1 MIRMEALRTF
11 VEVASHGNIRDA
23 AERLFRTPSAVSMTL
38 KQIEDTLGT
47 ALFQSDRKS
56 LLTETGQ
63 FLLETA
69 TVLLRD
75 YDRTMELV
83 ADHAHARR
91 GRLRLASVP
100 SVAAHLLPR
109 ALELFLRDRPLVEIE
124 LVDTDSTDV
133 RHLVETGQA
142 DIGIAGASEPAA
154 VLHFEGLFS
163 DPLLLIAR
171 SDAGLGHPGQ
181 PLTWSQ
187 IEGQQIILNETLR
200 GLESEP
206 FQRLASASRL
216 SVRNV
221 TSLLAMIQGGMG
233 VSLLPALATVNLP
246 GTLSALQVD
255 DLACR
260 RKVGIY
266 RRAGHIES
274 PLVQAFAKLF
284 CAMSRDMAK
293 GFGLTPLEQ

>member
-11 VEVASHGNIRDA
+11 VEVAGHGNIRDA

-47 ALFQSDRKS
+47 PLFQSDRKS
-56 LLTETGQ
+56 SLTETGQ
-63 FLLETA
+63 FLLQTA
-69 TVLLRD
+69 AVLLRD
-75 YDRTMELV
+75 YDRAMELV

-109 ALELFLRDRPLVEIE
+109 ALEAFLRDRPRVEIE

-142 DIGIAGASEPAA
+142 DLGIAGASEPTAA
-154 VLHFEGLFS
+154 LHFEALFS

-171 SDAGLGHPGQ
+171 ADAGLGQPGQ
-181 PLTWSQ
+181 PLNWAQ
-187 IEGQQIILNETLR
+187 IEGQPIILNETIRSLQ
-200 GLESEP
+200 SDP
-206 FQRLASASRL
+206 FQQLAGASRL

-221 TSLLAMIQGGMG
+221 TSLLAMVQGGMG
-233 VSLLPALATVNLP
+233 VTLLPALATVNLP
-246 GTLSALQVD
+246 GTLLAMQID
-255 DLACR
+255 DPACR
-260 RKVGIY
+260 RSVGIY

-274 PLVQAFAKLF
+274 PLVQAFAKQF
-284 CAMSRDMAK
+284 GAMSREMAN
-293 GFGLTPLEQ
+293 GFGLTPLGR